1 MDMWN
6 WGSMEEDNGCSGLKA
21 RMLDS
26 FRDSVLTE
34 REFVLI
40 GIEILFDSYFRIAMG
55 SVIEI

>member
-1 MDMWN
+1 
-6 WGSMEEDNGCSGLKA
+6 MEEDNGCSGLKA